1 MNVRRTLPLA
11 LAGTGLVL
19 VAGVGP
25 GLRRCHPHTVRHA
38 VHLAVI
44 RYGRSREGLLAR
56 PPGED
61 QGPRATPAVSKRE
74 ATIDSLT
81 KALAARKHVSDGHR
95 ATLSATYTSDAPG
108 LRAVNATVQA
118 DTTCA
123 KAVTDGRTVVTD
135 YRIYLLLAPQ
145 THLVAAA
152 DSGTYAAGRLAA
164 TEQKAQDA
172 IDTLTDAGKK
182 AAAQTALDDM
192 TAQLS
197 ATTAALS
204 GVADGVLALK
214 PADIPAQQ
222 ATIDGYRAKVATAH
236 TDLAKAL
243 ADAKTLKSLLGNG

>member
-19 VAGVGP
+19 VAGVAAP
-25 GLRRCHPHTVRHA
+25 A
-38 VHLAVI
+38 FA
-44 RYGRSREGLLAR
+44 
-56 PPGED
+56 D
-61 QGPRATPAVSKRE
+61 ATPTPSGTPSTSPSSGTGAAAKACSPDRLAKIKARVDTAVSKRE

-172 IDTLTDAGKK
+172 IDKLTDAGKK